1 MVRVEG
7 FVVAKRYKL
16 GMEFYFGNISSLD
29 TQELYNSI
37 LTYTVC
43 VCVLLCMRVILY
55 LHIQS
60 SVPLSEPQLLALERR
75 EEHTLYNTACLLF
88 CLPVCLPVWMPAF
101 QCVSVSRPP

>member
-43 VCVLLCMRVILY
+43 VCVCAAMHVCMHVYVCDSVLTYPKFCAPLGTPAISSGKERGT
-55 LHIQS
+55 HII
-60 SVPLSEPQLLALERR
+60 
-75 EEHTLYNTACLLF
+75 
-88 CLPVCLPVWMPAF
+88 
-101 QCVSVSRPP
+101 

>member
-1 MVRVEG
+1 MVRVGG

-43 VCVLLCMRVILY
+43 VCAAMHVYMRVY
-55 LHIQS
+55 
-60 SVPLSEPQLLALERR
+60 
-75 EEHTLYNTACLLF
+75 
-88 CLPVCLPVWMPAF
+88 VCV
-101 QCVSVSRPP
+101 

>member
-1 MVRVEG
+1 MVRVGG

-43 VCVLLCMRVILY
+43 VCVLLCMFTCVCMCVCDSVLTYPKFCAPLGTPAI
-55 LHIQS
+55 S
-60 SVPLSEPQLLALERR
+60 SGKERG
-75 EEHTLYNTACLLF
+75 TNII
-88 CLPVCLPVWMPAF
+88 
-101 QCVSVSRPP
+101 

>member
-43 VCVLLCMRVILY
+43 VCAVMHACDSVLTYPKFCAPLGTPAISSGKERGT
-55 LHIQS
+55 HII
-60 SVPLSEPQLLALERR
+60 
-75 EEHTLYNTACLLF
+75 
-88 CLPVCLPVWMPAF
+88 
-101 QCVSVSRPP
+101 